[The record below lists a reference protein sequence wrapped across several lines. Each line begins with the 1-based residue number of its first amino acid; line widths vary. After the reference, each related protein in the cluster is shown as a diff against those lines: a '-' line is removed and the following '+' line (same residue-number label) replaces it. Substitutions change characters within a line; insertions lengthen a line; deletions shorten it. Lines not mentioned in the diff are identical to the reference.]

1 MLQGHGTYS
10 HEASVAHQAHIST
23 KCHLKKVDE
32 QSQTVRFPFAGVDL
46 SVIQTAGETSGD
58 LSTNLQAQTTAR
70 S

>member
-1 MLQGHGTYS
+1 MYS
-10 HEASVAHQAHIST
+10 HEASVAAHQVHMPS

-32 QSQTVRFPFAGVDL
+32 QSVRFPFAGVDL

-58 LSTNLQAQTTAR
+58 LSTDLQAQTTGR